1 VALNEIPRECA
12 CIVRDWSA
20 LALGLAPVPSGM
32 LTRRSVSVHYDGL
45 PGMKDEILHDEVYE
59 LLVPRAGT

>member
-1 VALNEIPRECA
+1 MRYRGN
-12 CIVRDWSA
+12 A
-20 LALGLAPVPSGM
+20 LASCGTGPHLLLDLLPVPSGM

-59 LLVPRAGT
+59 